1 MVTTLHDPHVRLL
14 GDVYD
19 DVLELKTLLASDSQ
33 EKLDVLIAA
42 GVPCMIT
49 GTLATADAIL
59 KDVYR
64 GPIIEQLNYKT
75 YMLDTIE
82 RDSEHIDFTGR
93 RAIVPVEATGNE
105 SPSSTSD
112 GGTLV
117 DPQVDTEQDAIILIR
132 YHDGGLE
139 LTDAL
144 IKQATGNNAGAFVS
158 KLERSSKK
166 LASSMRKNI
175 NRQVFGDGTGLLA
188 TFASSP
194 AASTT
199 VTVDSTQYLRTNMS
213 VDGLNKTTGATT
225 FGLGVTITNIN
236 RTTKVVTL
244 SAAGTG
250 TTATDGFYKQGAR
263 NNESDGLR
271 NITGKA
277 RTLHSINSATAGNQF
292 WDGSERDAAGATI
305 GEGFFELLA
314 DDVGQ
319 NGEGDVEVFL
329 TTRGIRRR
337 LADTYQSTKRFND
350 ARAVEVHGGYTAI
363 FVNEIPV
370 IIDDDVPK
378 TWAFALRKDAFMWVQ
393 AGEPDWLKSQD
404 GTIWHLGMGSV
415 LGKRRLAWQ
424 AWMTW
429 YAALACVAP
438 NRTGRIINGADDPA

>member
-14 GDVYD
+14 ADVQE
-19 DVLELKTLLASDSQ
+19 DVRELKTLLASSWPGM
-33 EKLDVLIAA
+33 LDALADA

-75 YMLDTIE
+75 YMLDMIE
-82 RDSEHIDFTGR
+82 RDSEHLDFTGR

-117 DPQVDTEQDAIILIR
+117 DPQVDTEQDAIIAIR

-144 IKQATGNNAGAFVS
+144 LKQATGNNAGAFVS

-194 AASTT
+194 AAATT
-199 VTVDSTQYLRTNMS
+199 VTVDSTQYLRVNMS

-225 FGLGVTITNIN
+225 FGLGVSIT
-236 RTTKVVTL
+236 R
-244 SAAGTG
+244 S
-250 TTATDGFYKQGAR
+250 TA
-263 NNESDGLR
+263 
-271 NITGKA
+271 
-277 RTLHSINSATAGNQF
+277 
-292 WDGSERDAAGATI
+292 
-305 GEGFFELLA
+305 
-314 DDVGQ
+314 
-319 NGEGDVEVFL
+319 
-329 TTRGIRRR
+329 RRR
-337 LADTYQSTKRFND
+337 SSPSAPPAPARPPRTGSTSRAPATWSRTGCATSPARPGRCTRSTRRPPATSSGTAPSVTPPARRS
-350 ARAVEVHGGYTAI
+350 ARASSSCSPTTSDRTAR
-363 FVNEIPV
+363 VTSRSSSP
-370 IIDDDVPK
+370 P
-378 TWAFALRKDAFMWVQ
+378 AAS
-393 AGEPDWLKSQD
+393 AGVSPTRTSRPS
-404 GTIWHLGMGSV
+404 GSTTPAPWRFTAAT
-415 LGKRRLAWQ
+415 RRSSS
-424 AWMTW
+424 T
-429 YAALACVAP
+429 
-438 NRTGRIINGADDPA
+438 RSR